1 MDEIVDILILV
12 VEDETMLVFVVRVMP
27 LDVLKIVVGITV
39 KLLDVLI
46 SEEEVKIVAVFVEKA
61 V

>member
-12 VEDETMLVFVVRVMP
+12 VEDETMLAFVVRVLP
-27 LDVLKIVVGITV
+27 LDVLKIVIRMVV
-39 KLLDVLI
+39 KILDVLI
-46 SEEEVKIVAVFVEKA
+46 SEVEVRIVAVFVEKA

>member
-12 VEDETMLVFVVRVMP
+12 VKDETMLVFVVRVMP
-27 LDVLKIVVGITV
+27 LDVLKIVVGIVV